1 MAVTHIN
8 QILEWFKTGKKP
20 TQAHFWATWGSFWH
34 KHEGVVVKHPTQNDI
49 DAGLKTLDVL
59 TNGTPTTIPTSGG
72 YGGSMQDL
80 DSSKADLVGGKVPA
94 SQLPSYVDDVLEFA
108 DLASFPTTGETGIIY
123 VALDTNFTYRW
134 SGSAY
139 VQIGGGVEGV
149 LETQNKLIT
158 IPLQDLGV
166 AIEDVTYE
174 MVADYINNLDI
185 VVEKGENYY
194 FEVIEFSQET
204 TDGLVIMDLTNSQP
218 TPQSLFQITD
228 LTN

>member
-1 MAVTHIN
+1 MSIITRIN
-8 QILEWFKTGKKP
+8 KAEKRIVDLYNK
-20 TQAHFWATWGSFWH
+20 
-34 KHEGVVVKHPTQNDI
+34 
-49 DAGLKTLDVL
+49 LKNL
-59 TNGTPTTIPTSGG
+59 PSGG
-72 YGGSMQDL
+72 V
-80 DSSKADLVGGKVPA
+80 DS
-94 SQLPSYVDDVLEFA
+94 
-108 DLASFPTTGETGIIY
+108 
-123 VALDTNFTYRW
+123 
-134 SGSAY
+134 
-139 VQIGGGVEGV
+139 V

-158 IPLQDLGV
+158 IPLGDLGV

-174 MVADYINNLDI
+174 MVADYITNLGI

>member
-1 MAVTHIN
+1 MSIITRIN
-8 QILEWFKTGKKP
+8 KAEKRIVDLYNK
-20 TQAHFWATWGSFWH
+20 
-34 KHEGVVVKHPTQNDI
+34 
-49 DAGLKTLDVL
+49 LKNL
-59 TNGTPTTIPTSGG
+59 PSGG
-72 YGGSMQDL
+72 V
-80 DSSKADLVGGKVPA
+80 DS
-94 SQLPSYVDDVLEFA
+94 
-108 DLASFPTTGETGIIY
+108 
-123 VALDTNFTYRW
+123 
-134 SGSAY
+134 
-139 VQIGGGVEGV
+139 V

-158 IPLQDLGV
+158 IPLRDLGV
-166 AIEDVTYE
+166 AIENVTYE

>member
-1 MAVTHIN
+1 MSIITRIN
-8 QILEWFKTGKKP
+8 KAEKRIVDLYNKLKKLP
-20 TQAHFWATWGSFWH
+20 
-34 KHEGVVVKHPTQNDI
+34 
-49 DAGLKTLDVL
+49 
-59 TNGTPTTIPTSGG
+59 SGG
-72 YGGSMQDL
+72 
-80 DSSKADLVGGKVPA
+80 
-94 SQLPSYVDDVLEFA
+94 
-108 DLASFPTTGETGIIY
+108 
-123 VALDTNFTYRW
+123 
-134 SGSAY
+134 
-139 VQIGGGVEGV
+139 GV

-158 IPLQDLGV
+158 IPLRDLGV
-166 AIEDVTYE
+166 AIENVTYE

>member
-1 MAVTHIN
+1 MSIITRIN
-8 QILEWFKTGKKP
+8 KAEKRIVDLYNK
-20 TQAHFWATWGSFWH
+20 
-34 KHEGVVVKHPTQNDI
+34 
-49 DAGLKTLDVL
+49 LKNL
-59 TNGTPTTIPTSGG
+59 PSGG
-72 YGGSMQDL
+72 
-80 DSSKADLVGGKVPA
+80 
-94 SQLPSYVDDVLEFA
+94 
-108 DLASFPTTGETGIIY
+108 
-123 VALDTNFTYRW
+123 
-134 SGSAY
+134 
-139 VQIGGGVEGV
+139 GV

-174 MVADYINNLDI
+174 MVSDYITNLGI

-218 TPQSLFQITD
+218 TPRSLFQITD

>member
-1 MAVTHIN
+1 MSIITRIN
-8 QILEWFKTGKKP
+8 KAEKRIVDLYNK
-20 TQAHFWATWGSFWH
+20 
-34 KHEGVVVKHPTQNDI
+34 
-49 DAGLKTLDVL
+49 LKNL
-59 TNGTPTTIPTSGG
+59 PSGG
-72 YGGSMQDL
+72 V
-80 DSSKADLVGGKVPA
+80 DS
-94 SQLPSYVDDVLEFA
+94 
-108 DLASFPTTGETGIIY
+108 
-123 VALDTNFTYRW
+123 
-134 SGSAY
+134 
-139 VQIGGGVEGV
+139 V
-149 LETQNKLIT
+149 LETQNNLIT
-158 IPLQDLGV
+158 IALGVLGV